1 MIYTRVKLLACK
13 VVEKAHAQRL
23 QNITFSS
30 PFHFCFLTLHGT
42 KPHRSREKFT
52 NTSLVHVIFEK

>member
-1 MIYTRVKLLACK
+1 MIYTRVKLLACE

-23 QNITFSS
+23 QNIIFSS
-30 PFHFCFLTLHGT
+30 PFHFCFLTSHGT
-42 KPHRSREKFT
+42 KPHGSREKFT

>member
-30 PFHFCFLTLHGT
+30 PFHFCFLTSHGT
-42 KPHRSREKFT
+42 KPHRSREEFT
-52 NTSLVHVIFEK
+52 YTSLVHVIFEK